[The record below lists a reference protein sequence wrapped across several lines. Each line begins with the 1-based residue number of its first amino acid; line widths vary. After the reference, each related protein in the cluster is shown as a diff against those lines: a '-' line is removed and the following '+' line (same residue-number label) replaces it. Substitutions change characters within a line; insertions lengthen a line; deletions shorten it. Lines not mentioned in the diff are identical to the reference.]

1 MKATI
6 LIANYNN
13 QKYLKDCINSLLKQ
27 SYKNKEIIFFDD
39 KSNDNSIKEVKKL
52 VESKNAC
59 SRIY

>member
-39 KSNDNSIKEVKKL
+39 KSNDNSIKEVKKF
-52 VESKNAC
+52 KN
-59 SRIY
+59 IIILKKLI